1 MSINRYT
8 SSPDQTALFGT
19 QQGNFAIYRA
29 LCTNIPSMPK
39 TVPPLSEAQI
49 RAMEPRATRYSV
61 ADGNGLVL
69 EVMPTGNKIWRFR
82 YTLDGE
88 RQPLT
93 TIGDYKRISLRVAR
107 ERARKYAEM
116 VAAGVSPAATAR
128 RDRGAEK
135 RVDLLRDAA
144 ELYMTAAMASKSEEY
159 QRTTRRALDKDVL
172 QAVGNKPIAAV
183 TSEDIVAICERIKK
197 RGSPKMALH
206 TRNVIKRLYEF
217 LIARQ
222 LATSNPAGVVPA
234 RFIAT
239 QDSRTRVLTSG
250 EMGTT
255 LRAINASSIRRPLKL
270 ALHLLVLTMVR
281 KSELIEA
288 TWAEFD
294 LKAALWKIPAART
307 KNAREHSVYLPQ
319 QAVAML
325 RELREARS
333 SRTFV
338 FPTVR
343 GEDRPIAKSTLNQAV
358 KALGLEVEHFVLH
371 DFRRTA
377 ATHLLE
383 MGQAAE
389 AIDTA
394 LARAGKEITGA
405 TEQADYAD
413 EQRGVLQQ
421 WADFVEA
428 QIEAV
433 PRA

>member
-1 MSINRYT
+1 M
-8 SSPDQTALFGT
+8 LFGT
-19 QQGNFAIYRA
+19 QSVFSAFLDA
-29 LCTNIPSMPK
+29 LCTKENDPGMPK
-39 TVPPLSEAQI
+39 IVPPLSETQI

-69 EVMPTGNKIWRFR
+69 EVMPTGNKVWRFR

-93 TIGDYKRISLRVAR
+93 TIGDYRRISLRVAR

-144 ELYMTAAMASKSEEY
+144 ELYMSAAMASKSDEY

-172 QAVGNKPIAAV
+172 RAIGSKPIGAV
-183 TSEDIVAICERIKK
+183 TSEDVLAICERIKL

-206 TRNVIKRLYEF
+206 TRNVIRRLYEF

-222 LATSNPAGVVPA
+222 LATHNPATTVPA

-239 QDSRTRVLTSG
+239 PDSRTRVLTA
-250 EMGTT
+250 EELGTT
-255 LRAINASSIRRPLKL
+255 LRAIDASRVRRPLKL

-294 LKAALWKIPAART
+294 LKASLWKIPAARM
-307 KNAREHSVYLPQ
+307 KNARAHEVYLPR

-325 RELREARS
+325 RELRETKS

-343 GEDRPIAKSTLNQAV
+343 GDDRPIAKSTLNQAV
-358 KALGLEVEHFVLH
+358 KALGLDVEHFVLH

-377 ATHLLE
+377 EAHLLA
-383 MGQAAE
+383 MDQPADVIAR
-389 AIDTA
+389 A
-394 LARAGKEITGA
+394 LARASKEAANEPTR
-405 TEQADYAD
+405 ADDAAN
-413 EQRGVLQQ
+413 QRNVLQR

-428 QIEAV
+428 QIADE
-433 PRA
+433 PQSESNRSRAAS